1 MTRLWQLDVRVHG
14 SVRRVEEFGESCQE
28 AREIA
33 AARFGVKLE
42 DAAPVIGADGQCKSR
57 PEVRS

>member
-1 MTRLWQLDVRVHG
+1 MTRLWLLDVRVHG
-14 SVRRVEEFGESCQE
+14 WVRRVEEVGDSCQE

-33 AARFGVKLE
+33 AARYGVKLE

-57 PEVRS
+57 LEVQS